1 MTSYNEKAICLED
14 PTIVNIYVPQIRA
27 HKNVKQILTNMKG
40 KVDSNTIIIENFKT
54 PLSSLDHLD
63 KKSIRTLNL
72 NYMLDQMDPT
82 DIDRT
87 FHQRKLLPA
96 KLLSIVKKKKIHKTF
111 SDNRKL

>member
-54 PLSSLDHLD
+54 PLSSVDRSCRQKINKETLDLSH
-63 KKSIRTLNL
+63 KVNL
-72 NYMLDQMDPT
+72 INIYRIVHPT
-82 DIDRT
+82 V
-87 FHQRKLLPA
+87 A
-96 KLLSIVKKKKIHKTF
+96 E
-111 SDNRKL
+111 